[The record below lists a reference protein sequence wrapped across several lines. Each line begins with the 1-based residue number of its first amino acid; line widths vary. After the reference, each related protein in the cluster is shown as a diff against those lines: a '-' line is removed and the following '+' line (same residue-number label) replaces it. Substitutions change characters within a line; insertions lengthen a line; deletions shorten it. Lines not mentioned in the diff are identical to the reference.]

1 MRGLH
6 KAVTVVLILLCIA
19 GGVFT
24 VLFLKNEE
32 KLAAKRQQEI
42 GEVEK
47 ELEPVN
53 EERRQ
58 WEKKNKEWQTTL
70 ADKQKGRPC
79 VLLSFDNM
87 SRELYDTIFD
97 LMDQYGFRGTFAM
110 RNGRMPSWEMKKGD
124 EDSSGE
130 MMQEL
135 LDAGWD
141 YAVSVGAEP
150 EEEEEETEYQRD
162 FSDEFGEEILESET
176 EGVSEEPDPDSGE
189 GQTESET
196 EAAGFLV
203 DLDAALNRMSENG
216 YEQPMTVFC
225 TRDQYQEVTD
235 GALSDRGF
243 AMASVMDPEEIPVID
258 LEQEQSGG
266 LQVIDTGVYTQRVE
280 DLETQLDGMIARQQ
294 SVAISVNE
302 VVKIS
307 KDVDYDLNLTTFT
320 SLLNYLR
327 EQESDRKIN
336 VLTYSEYQQYE
347 QLRQESYETAL
358 AEYAAFREE
367 MLAALEELD
376 MKEAAI
382 ARKLQET
389 EKVDFLGREKQKG
402 TDVSSESQEAAE
414 NESGQESR
422 GQTEGISEAED
433 PAQSEPVSESD
444 ELTGSDSGIQ
454 TADEAE
460 LESIASESL
469 S

>member
-19 GGVFT
+19 GGIFM
-24 VLFLKNEE
+24 VLFLQNEE

-58 WEKKNKEWQTTL
+58 WEKKNKEWQATL
-70 ADKQKGRPC
+70 ADKQKGRTC

-87 SRELYDTIFD
+87 SRELHDMIFD

-150 EEEEEETEYQRD
+150 EDKEEETEYQRD

-176 EGVSEEPDPDSGE
+176 EEASEGIASASGE
-189 GQTESET
+189 TQTDEGETESET

-203 DLDAALNRMSENG
+203 ELDAALNRMSENG

-225 TRDQYQEVTD
+225 TRDQYQEVTE
-235 GALSDRGF
+235 GELSDRGF
-243 AMASVMDPEEIPVID
+243 AMVSVKNPEEIPVINP
-258 LEQEQSGG
+258 EQEQPDGIR
-266 LQVIDTGVYTQRVE
+266 VIDTGVYTQRVE
-280 DLETQLDGMIARQQ
+280 NLENQLDGMIARQQ
-294 SVAISVNE
+294 SVAISINE

-307 KDVDYDLNLTTFT
+307 KDMDYDLNLTTFT
-320 SLLNYLR
+320 SLLNYLK
-327 EQESDRKIN
+327 ELESDRKIN

-347 QLRQESYETAL
+347 QLRQESYEAAL

-376 MKEAAI
+376 MKEASI
-382 ARKLQET
+382 VRKLQET
-389 EKVDFLGREKQKG
+389 EEVDFLGREKQKG
-402 TDVSSESQEAAE
+402 TEVSSESQEA
-414 NESGQESR
+414 
-422 GQTEGISEAED
+422 TEQD
-433 PAQSEPVSESD
+433 
-444 ELTGSDSGIQ
+444 
-454 TADEAE
+454 
-460 LESIASESL
+460 
-469 S
+469 

>member
-1 MRGLH
+1 M
-6 KAVTVVLILLCIA
+6 
-19 GGVFT
+19 
-24 VLFLKNEE
+24 VLFLQNEE

-58 WEKKNKEWQTTL
+58 WEKKNKEWQATL
-70 ADKQKGRPC
+70 ADKQKGRTC

-87 SRELYDTIFD
+87 SRELHDMIFD

-150 EEEEEETEYQRD
+150 EDKEEETEYQRD

-176 EGVSEEPDPDSGE
+176 EEASEGIASASGE
-189 GQTESET
+189 TQTDEGETESET

-203 DLDAALNRMSENG
+203 ELDAALNRMSEND

-225 TRDQYQEVTD
+225 TRDQYQEVTE
-235 GALSDRGF
+235 GELSDRGF
-243 AMASVMDPEEIPVID
+243 AMVSVKNPEEIPVINP
-258 LEQEQSGG
+258 EQEQPDGIR
-266 LQVIDTGVYTQRVE
+266 VIDTGVYTQRVE
-280 DLETQLDGMIARQQ
+280 NLENQLDGMIARQQ
-294 SVAISVNE
+294 SVAISINE

-307 KDVDYDLNLTTFT
+307 KDMDYDLNLTTFT
-320 SLLNYLR
+320 SLLNYLK
-327 EQESDRKIN
+327 ELESDRKIN

-347 QLRQESYETAL
+347 QLRQESYEAAL

-376 MKEAAI
+376 MKEASI
-382 ARKLQET
+382 VRKLQET
-389 EKVDFLGREKQKG
+389 EEVDFLGREKQKG
-402 TDVSSESQEAAE
+402 TEVSSESQEA
-414 NESGQESR
+414 
-422 GQTEGISEAED
+422 TEQD
-433 PAQSEPVSESD
+433 
-444 ELTGSDSGIQ
+444 
-454 TADEAE
+454 
-460 LESIASESL
+460 
-469 S
+469 